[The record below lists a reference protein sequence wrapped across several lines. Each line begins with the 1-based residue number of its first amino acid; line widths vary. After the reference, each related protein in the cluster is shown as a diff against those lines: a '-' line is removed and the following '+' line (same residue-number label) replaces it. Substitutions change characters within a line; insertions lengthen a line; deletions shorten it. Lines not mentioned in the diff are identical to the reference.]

1 MGYYT
6 TVPKRVSVDYSREQL
21 IDALMGEYSSFI
33 QDGLEEELDMTEEEY
48 HKWLTTLSIERL
60 VEETGCDDVELTLD
74 DFVYGYS

>member
-1 MGYYT
+1 
-6 TVPKRVSVDYSREQL
+6 
-21 IDALMGEYSSFI
+21 MGEYSSFI

-48 HKWLTTLSIERL
+48 HKWLTTLSVERL

>member
-1 MGYYT
+1 T
-6 TVPKRVSVDYSREQL
+6 TVPKRVSVDYSKPQL

-48 HKWLTTLSIERL
+48 HKWLTTLSVERL